1 MVTILE
7 RGRGPRPSRPE
18 GMEVAK
24 SMRGAVHPSSSVRS
38 GAAAAESWRGIK
50 NQGNEVNV
58 VGGNLNEPRLSRLL
72 LAVLIKW
79 VRVLLS
85 VLWVLVGYLFEGLA
99 VTLTVLVAMLD
110 VSIAGAM
117 ACCGGK
123 SARSQVLDFPFTA
136 AYANWL
142 QNTLAIAFETV
153 EGRSRRTKALSA
165 EKVERRRLYEEI
177 VTKGLLR
184 GAAAHSLDVASLD
197 PATSQLAFV
206 FTDIEGSTQAQ
217 LLDPHG
223 YQEAVLKHDEVIRD
237 ALYSNAGTELD
248 TEGDAFRIAFGDVTQ
263 AVRFAMDAQR
273 SLLQVSWSKRV
284 RKIRPFRRQKDPS
297 GVVIFAGPRVR
308 MGIHLAKPG
317 EFDMKQHRV
326 FMTPVV
332 TGEGWRLAHLLSE
345 CGAGGQVLASEAVCT
360 AIQGRLAECSFPVV
374 RHLGAFALGGE
385 GGPATDVFEVTEG
398 ESALLRRK
406 HGELRRCER
415 LAGPSVLGVP
425 RPPEGEV
432 AFVAVRAAVGDADT
446 VVGVARCWQ
455 GFCLEG
461 DRELGREVV
470 AFKGI
475 GDAVRFAIALQATL
489 LLTDPGQGNEAGPAA
504 VAIHVSNLSGS
515 RAVLDCLLGVTQAG
529 QTLLSQPAFLGLRPL
544 LASVGHPIVIDMG
557 VHSHPSLGER
567 HQVSLLLLAVLLDS
581 DPVLL
586 CSHQIFE
593 IAPRALKGRGM
604 VFGDLPGTE
613 CLSPGA
619 RQSPPA
625 PTGVAF
631 VFTEVASAVS
641 EGAAAAAVAVFVDH
655 TRKVLVQKTGSSF
668 FGYECQEVGAGN
680 FMLAFSTMDLA
691 LSYCSQVRP
700 FLSAPQKKRI
710 AGPSMLTRPI
720 LFVPKPNPKVQ
731 EYLLAYPWPA
741 EVLSLKGFEEVVD
754 GEGRVVHRGPR
765 VMMGVG
771 YGVPFYSMP
780 HPNTG
785 SKKSPPPRC
794 PSQF

>member
-1 MVTILE
+1 
-7 RGRGPRPSRPE
+7 
-18 GMEVAK
+18 MEVAK

-557 VHSHPSLGER
+557 VHSHPNLGER

-700 FLSAPQKKRI
+700 FLSAPPKKKRI
-710 AGPSMLTRPI
+710 AGPSMLTP
-720 LFVPKPNPKVQ
+720 
-731 EYLLAYPWPA
+731 AYPLRPHTQSKGPG
-741 EVLSLKGFEEVVD
+741 VLAGLPLARGGTLSEGFRGGCGRGGKGCAPGAARDD
-754 GEGRVVHRGPR
+754 GRWLRR
-765 VMMGVG
+765 
-771 YGVPFYSMP
+771 PFLLHAAP
-780 HPNTG
+780 KHG
-785 SKKSPPPRC
+785 E
-794 PSQF
+794 

>member
-1 MVTILE
+1 
-7 RGRGPRPSRPE
+7 
-18 GMEVAK
+18 MEVAK

-58 VGGNLNEPRLSRLL
+58 VGGNLHEPRLSRLL

-345 CGAGGQVLASEAVCT
+345 CGAGGQVLASDAVCT

-586 CSHQIFE
+586 CSHQVFE

-604 VFGDLPGTE
+604 VFGDLPGME

-631 VFTEVASAVS
+631 VFTEVAAAVS

-700 FLSAPQKKRI
+700 FLSAPPKKKRI

-720 LFVPKPNPKVQ
+720 LFVPIPNPKVQ

-785 SKKSPPPRC
+785 SKSPPPRR

>member
-7 RGRGPRPSRPE
+7 RGRGRRPSRPE

-58 VGGNLNEPRLSRLL
+58 VGGNLHEPRLSRLL

-165 EKVERRRLYEEI
+165 EKVERRRVYEEI

-248 TEGDAFRIAFGDVTQ
+248 TEGDAFRIAFGDVAQ

-345 CGAGGQVLASEAVCT
+345 CGAGGQVLASDAVCT

-557 VHSHPSLGER
+557 VHSHPNLGER
-567 HQVSLLLLAVLLDS
+567 HQVSLLLLAVLLGS

-586 CSHQIFE
+586 CSHQVFE

-631 VFTEVASAVS
+631 VFTEVAAAVS

-700 FLSAPQKKRI
+700 FLSAP
-710 AGPSMLTRPI
+710 P
-720 LFVPKPNPKVQ
+720 
-731 EYLLAYPWPA
+731 
-741 EVLSLKGFEEVVD
+741 
-754 GEGRVVHRGPR
+754 
-765 VMMGVG
+765 
-771 YGVPFYSMP
+771 
-780 HPNTG
+780 
-785 SKKSPPPRC
+785 KKSESPQC
-794 PSQF
+794 

>member
-1 MVTILE
+1 
-7 RGRGPRPSRPE
+7 
-18 GMEVAK
+18 MEVAK

-345 CGAGGQVLASEAVCT
+345 CGAGGQVLASDAVCT

-586 CSHQIFE
+586 CSHQVFE

-631 VFTEVASAVS
+631 VFTEVAAAVS

>member
-1 MVTILE
+1 
-7 RGRGPRPSRPE
+7 
-18 GMEVAK
+18 MEVAK

-38 GAAAAESWRGIK
+38 GSAAAESWRGIK

-345 CGAGGQVLASEAVCT
+345 CGAGGQVLASDAVCT

-586 CSHQIFE
+586 CSHQVFE

-700 FLSAPQKKRI
+700 FLSAPQKKKRI
-710 AGPSMLTRPI
+710 AGPSMLTP
-720 LFVPKPNPKVQ
+720 
-731 EYLLAYPWPA
+731 AYPLRPHTQSKGPG
-741 EVLSLKGFEEVVD
+741 VLAGLPLARGGTLSEGFRGGRGRGGKGCAPGAARDD
-754 GEGRVVHRGPR
+754 GRWLRR
-765 VMMGVG
+765 
-771 YGVPFYSMP
+771 PFLLHAAP
-780 HPNTG
+780 KHG
-785 SKKSPPPRC
+785 E
-794 PSQF
+794 

>member
-7 RGRGPRPSRPE
+7 RGRGRRPSRPE

-58 VGGNLNEPRLSRLL
+58 VGGNRNEPRLSRLL

-165 EKVERRRLYEEI
+165 EKVERRRVYEEI

-248 TEGDAFRIAFGDVTQ
+248 TEGDAFRIAFGDVAQ

-345 CGAGGQVLASEAVCT
+345 CGAGGQVLASDAVCT

-385 GGPATDVFEVTEG
+385 GGTATDVFEVTEG

-557 VHSHPSLGER
+557 VHSHPNLGER
-567 HQVSLLLLAVLLDS
+567 HQVSLLLLAVLLGS

-586 CSHQIFE
+586 CSHQVFE

-631 VFTEVASAVS
+631 VFTEVAAAVS

-700 FLSAPQKKRI
+700 FLSAPPKKKRI

-754 GEGRVVHRGPR
+754 GEGRIVHRGPR

-785 SKKSPPPRC
+785 SKSPPPRC

>member
-1 MVTILE
+1 
-7 RGRGPRPSRPE
+7 
-18 GMEVAK
+18 MEVAK

-58 VGGNLNEPRLSRLL
+58 VGGNLHEPRLSRLL

-184 GAAAHSLDVASLD
+184 GTAAHSLDIASLD

-345 CGAGGQVLASEAVCT
+345 CGAGGQVLASDAVCT

-432 AFVAVRAAVGDADT
+432 ALVAVRAAVGDADT

-557 VHSHPSLGER
+557 VHSHPNLGER
-567 HQVSLLLLAVLLDS
+567 HQVSLLLLAVLLGS

-586 CSHQIFE
+586 CSHQVFE

-631 VFTEVASAVS
+631 VFTEVAAAVS

-700 FLSAPQKKRI
+700 FLSAPPKKKRI
-710 AGPSMLTRPI
+710 ASMLTRPI

-754 GEGRVVHRGPR
+754 GEGRIVHRGPR

-785 SKKSPPPRC
+785 SKSPPPRR

>member
-1 MVTILE
+1 
-7 RGRGPRPSRPE
+7 
-18 GMEVAK
+18 MEVAK

-58 VGGNLNEPRLSRLL
+58 VGGNRNEPRLSRLL

-165 EKVERRRLYEEI
+165 EKVERRRVYEEI

-248 TEGDAFRIAFGDVTQ
+248 TEGDAFRIAFGDVAQ

-345 CGAGGQVLASEAVCT
+345 CGAGGQVLASDAVCT

-557 VHSHPSLGER
+557 VHSHPNLGER
-567 HQVSLLLLAVLLDS
+567 HQVSLLLLAVLLGS

-586 CSHQIFE
+586 CSHQVFE

-631 VFTEVASAVS
+631 VFTEVAATVS

-700 FLSAPQKKRI
+700 FLSAPPQKSEL
-710 AGPSMLTRPI
+710 P
-720 LFVPKPNPKVQ
+720 Q
-731 EYLLAYPWPA
+731 
-741 EVLSLKGFEEVVD
+741 
-754 GEGRVVHRGPR
+754 
-765 VMMGVG
+765 
-771 YGVPFYSMP
+771 
-780 HPNTG
+780 
-785 SKKSPPPRC
+785 C
-794 PSQF
+794 

>member
-1 MVTILE
+1 
-7 RGRGPRPSRPE
+7 
-18 GMEVAK
+18 MEVAK

-58 VGGNLNEPRLSRLL
+58 VGGNRNEPRLSRLL

-165 EKVERRRLYEEI
+165 EKVERRRVYEEI

-248 TEGDAFRIAFGDVTQ
+248 TEGDAFRIAFGDVAQ

-345 CGAGGQVLASEAVCT
+345 CGAGGQVLASDAVCT

-557 VHSHPSLGER
+557 VHSHPNLGER
-567 HQVSLLLLAVLLDS
+567 HQVSLLLLAVLLGS

-586 CSHQIFE
+586 CSHQVFE

-631 VFTEVASAVS
+631 VFTEVAAAVS

-700 FLSAPQKKRI
+700 FLSAPPPKKRI
-710 AGPSMLTRPI
+710 ASMLTRPI

-754 GEGRVVHRGPR
+754 GEGRIVHRGPR

-785 SKKSPPPRC
+785 SKSPPPLR

>member
-1 MVTILE
+1 
-7 RGRGPRPSRPE
+7 
-18 GMEVAK
+18 MEVAK

-345 CGAGGQVLASEAVCT
+345 CGAGGQVLASDAVCT

-432 AFVAVRAAVGDADT
+432 ALVAVRAAVGDADT

-461 DRELGREVV
+461 DQELGREVV

-586 CSHQIFE
+586 CSHQVFE

-631 VFTEVASAVS
+631 VFTEVAAAVS

-754 GEGRVVHRGPR
+754 GEGRIVHRGPR

-785 SKKSPPPRC
+785 SKSPPPRR